1 MQTQPA
7 TDRKSGIWRSHHD
20 LKILT
25 KDFWMKTRLISIESN
40 TNEDY
45 IVFVVMFRL
54 GEKNVVV
61 KNEFQ
66 GKKDQKEI
74 LDSKIIGSEKS
85 GIKKILRTNIFLI
98 HNYCSK
104 RFLAQKKSWSK
115 IVPKKNFRSKRIQ
128 DNCCLDNCC
137 LEKCCLE
144 HDRDRCYLQT
154 LLPETYL

>member
-1 MQTQPA
+1 MSNADTQTQ
-7 TDRKSGIWRSHHD
+7 THRKNDIWRSHHD

-45 IVFVVMFRL
+45 IVFVVMFTL
-54 GEKNVVV
+54 GGKNVVV

-66 GKKDQKEI
+66 DKKDQKEI

-104 RFLAQKKSWSK
+104 SWSK

-144 HDRDRCYLQT
+144 HDRCYLQT